1 MTQTTYSKE
10 TLELLE
16 DVVSESEAKEF
27 IETHGEQAF
36 IDHYETYVS
45 LFDQY
50 QIDAIDAFIETFS
63 IEDIDHFQ
71 DAYYGEYESGAEF
84 AEEFARDIGEIPR
97 NLPSWIEIDW
107 QESWENL
114 SYDFYEENG
123 YIFSANF

>member
-1 MTQTTYSKE
+1 MTETTYSKE

-16 DVVSESEAKEF
+16 DVVSEGEAKEF

-36 IDHYETYVS
+36 VDHYETYVA

-63 IEDIDHFQ
+63 IEDIDHFS

>member
-16 DVVSESEAKEF
+16 DVVDETEAKEF

-36 IDHYETYVS
+36 IDHYETVVG
-45 LFDQY
+45 LFDHY
-50 QIDAIDAFIETFS
+50 EIEAIDAFIETFS

-84 AEEFARDIGEIPR
+84 AEQFANDIGYINR
-97 NLPSWIEIDW
+97 DLPSWIEIDW

-114 SYDFYEENG
+114 SYDFLWENG
-123 YIFSANF
+123 YIFCANF

>member
-16 DVVSESEAKEF
+16 DVVSEGEAKEF

-36 IDHYETYVS
+36 IDHYETYVA

>member
-1 MTQTTYSKE
+1 MTETTYSKE

-16 DVVSESEAKEF
+16 DVVSEGEAKEF

-36 IDHYETYVS
+36 IDHYETYVA

-63 IEDIDHFQ
+63 IEDIDHFS

>member
-16 DVVSESEAKEF
+16 DVVDETEAKEF

-36 IDHYETYVS
+36 IDHYETYVA
-45 LFDQY
+45 LFDHY
-50 QIDAIDAFIETFS
+50 QINAIDAFIETFS
-63 IEDIDHFQ
+63 IEDIDHFS
-71 DAYYGEYESGAEF
+71 DSYYGEYESGADF
-84 AEEFARDIGEIPR
+84 AEQFANDTGYIHRD
-97 NLPSWIEIDW
+97 LPSWIEIDW

-123 YIFSANF
+123 YIFNANF

>member
-1 MTQTTYSKE
+1 MTETTYSKE

-63 IEDIDHFQ
+63 IEDIDHFS
-71 DAYYGEYESGAEF
+71 DAYYGEYESGADF
-84 AEEFARDIGEIPR
+84 AEQFANDTGYIHRD
-97 NLPSWIEIDW
+97 LPSWIEIDW

-123 YIFSANF
+123 FIFNANF

>member
-1 MTQTTYSKE
+1 MTETTYSKE

-63 IEDIDHFQ
+63 IEDIDHFS
-71 DAYYGEYESGAEF
+71 DAYYGEYESGADF
-84 AEEFARDIGEIPR
+84 AEQFANDTGYIHRD
-97 NLPSWIEIDW
+97 LPSWIEIDW

>member
-16 DVVSESEAKEF
+16 DVVDETEAKEF
-27 IETHGEQAF
+27 IETHGEKAF
-36 IDHYETYVS
+36 VDYYESYVA

-50 QIDAIDAFIETFS
+50 QIDAIEAFIETFS

-123 YIFSANF
+123 YIFCANF

>member
-16 DVVSESEAKEF
+16 DVVDETEAKEF
-27 IETHGEQAF
+27 IETHGKKAF
-36 IDHYETYVS
+36 VDYYESYVA

-50 QIDAIDAFIETFS
+50 QIDAIEAFIETFS

>member
-16 DVVSESEAKEF
+16 DVVDESEAKEF

-36 IDHYETYVS
+36 IDHYETYVA
-45 LFDQY
+45 LFDHY
-50 QIDAIDAFIETFS
+50 QINAIDAFIETFS
-63 IEDIDHFQ
+63 IEDIDHFS
-71 DAYYGEYESGAEF
+71 DSYYGEYESGADF
-84 AEEFARDIGEIPR
+84 AEQFANDTGYIHRD
-97 NLPSWIEIDW
+97 LPSWIEIDW

>member
-63 IEDIDHFQ
+63 IEDIDHFS
-71 DAYYGEYESGAEF
+71 DAYYGEYESGADF
-84 AEEFARDIGEIPR
+84 AEQFANDTGYIHRD
-97 NLPSWIEIDW
+97 LPSWIEIDW

>member
-1 MTQTTYSKE
+1 MTETTFSKE

-27 IETHGEQAF
+27 IEKHGEKAF
-36 IDHYETYVS
+36 VDHYETYVE

-50 QIDAIDAFIETFS
+50 QIDAIDAFIECFS
-63 IEDIDHFQ
+63 IEDIDYFQ
-71 DAYYGEYESGAEF
+71 DAYYGKYESGAEF
-84 AEEFARDIGEIPR
+84 AEQFAIDCCEIPR
-97 NLPSWIEIDW
+97 NMPQWIEIDW

-114 SYDFYEENG
+114 SYDFHEENG

>member
-16 DVVSESEAKEF
+16 DVVSEGEAKEF
-27 IETHGEQAF
+27 IEIHGEQAF
-36 IDHYETYVS
+36 VDHYETYVA

-63 IEDIDHFQ
+63 IEDIDHFS

>member
-1 MTQTTYSKE
+1 MTETTFSKE

-27 IETHGEQAF
+27 IEKHGEKAF
-36 IDHYETYVS
+36 VDHYETYVE

-50 QIDAIDAFIETFS
+50 QIDAIDAFIECFS

-84 AEEFARDIGEIPR
+84 AEQFANDIGYIHR
-97 NLPSWIEIDW
+97 DLPSWIEIDW

-114 SYDFYEENG
+114 SYDFHEEDG
-123 YIFSANF
+123 YIFCANF

>member
-16 DVVSESEAKEF
+16 DVVSEGEAKEF

-36 IDHYETYVS
+36 VDHYETYVS

-63 IEDIDHFQ
+63 IEDIDHFS
-71 DAYYGEYESGAEF
+71 DAYYGEYESGADF
-84 AEEFARDIGEIPR
+84 AEQFANDTGYIHRD
-97 NLPSWIEIDW
+97 LPSWIEIDW

>member
-36 IDHYETYVS
+36 IDHYETVVG
-45 LFDQY
+45 LFDHY
-50 QIDAIDAFIETFS
+50 EIEAIDAFIETFS
-63 IEDIDHFQ
+63 IEDIDHFS

>member
-1 MTQTTYSKE
+1 MTETTYSKE

-36 IDHYETYVS
+36 IDHYETYVA

>member
-36 IDHYETYVS
+36 VDHYETYVA

-63 IEDIDHFQ
+63 IEDIDHFS

>member
-16 DVVSESEAKEF
+16 DVVDESEAKEF
-27 IETHGEQAF
+27 IETHGEKAF
-36 IDHYETYVS
+36 VDYYESYVA

-63 IEDIDHFQ
+63 IEDIDHFS

>member
-1 MTQTTYSKE
+1 MTETTYSKE

-16 DVVSESEAKEF
+16 DVVSEGEAKEF

-36 IDHYETYVS
+36 VDHYETYVA

>member
-16 DVVSESEAKEF
+16 DVVSEGEAKEF

-36 IDHYETYVS
+36 IDHYETYVA

-63 IEDIDHFQ
+63 IEDIDHFS
-71 DAYYGEYESGAEF
+71 DSYYGEYESGADF
-84 AEEFARDIGEIPR
+84 AEQFANDTGYIHRD
-97 NLPSWIEIDW
+97 LPSWIEIDW

-123 YIFSANF
+123 YIFNANF

>member
-1 MTQTTYSKE
+1 MTETTYSKE

-16 DVVSESEAKEF
+16 DVVSEGEAKEF

-36 IDHYETYVS
+36 IDHYETYVA

>member
-36 IDHYETYVS
+36 VDHYETYVA

-123 YIFSANF
+123 YIFNANF

>member
-63 IEDIDHFQ
+63 IEDIDHFS
-71 DAYYGEYESGAEF
+71 DAYYGEYESGADF
-84 AEEFARDIGEIPR
+84 AEQFANDTGYIHRD
-97 NLPSWIEIDW
+97 LPSWIEIDW

-123 YIFSANF
+123 YIFNANF

>member
-16 DVVSESEAKEF
+16 DVVDETEAKEF
-27 IETHGEQAF
+27 IETHGEQVF
-36 IDHYETYVS
+36 IDHYETVVR

-50 QIDAIDAFIETFS
+50 EIEAIDAFIETFS
-63 IEDIDHFQ
+63 IEDIDHFE

-84 AEEFARDIGEIPR
+84 AEQFANDVGYISSD
-97 NLPSWIEIDW
+97 LPSWIEIDW

-123 YIFSANF
+123 YIFNANF

>member
-36 IDHYETYVS
+36 VDHYETYVA

-63 IEDIDHFQ
+63 IEDIDHFS

-123 YIFSANF
+123 YIFNANF

>member
-36 IDHYETYVS
+36 VDHYETYVS

-63 IEDIDHFQ
+63 IEDIDHFS

>member
-16 DVVSESEAKEF
+16 DVVDEIEAKEF
-27 IETHGEQAF
+27 IETHGEKAF
-36 IDHYETYVS
+36 VDYYESYVA

-50 QIDAIDAFIETFS
+50 QIDAIEAFIETFS

>member
-63 IEDIDHFQ
+63 IEDIDHFS

>member
-16 DVVSESEAKEF
+16 DVVDETEAKEF

-45 LFDQY
+45 LFDHY
-50 QIDAIDAFIETFS
+50 QINAIDAFIETFS
-63 IEDIDHFQ
+63 IEDIDHFS
-71 DAYYGEYESGAEF
+71 DSYYGEYESGADF
-84 AEEFARDIGEIPR
+84 AEQFANDTGYIHRD
-97 NLPSWIEIDW
+97 LPSWIEIDW

-123 YIFSANF
+123 YIFNANF

>member
-36 IDHYETYVS
+36 IDHYETYVA

-63 IEDIDHFQ
+63 IEDIDHFS